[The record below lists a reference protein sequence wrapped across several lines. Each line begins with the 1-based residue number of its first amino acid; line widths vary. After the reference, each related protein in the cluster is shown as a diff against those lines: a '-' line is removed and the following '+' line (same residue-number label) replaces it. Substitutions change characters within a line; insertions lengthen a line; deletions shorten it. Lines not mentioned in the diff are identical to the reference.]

1 MILRRR
7 TPAQRFA
14 APRLGL
20 VWLSIGLLVSVVTVR
35 ADAGHVKS
43 TETIVDTACRIVES
57 AAHSSHASVGLL
69 TRLVWVESRFQ
80 ASATSPA
87 GAQGIAQFM
96 PETAA
101 QRSLADPFD
110 PEQAIPAAAKLLVD
124 LNRRFG
130 NIGLA
135 TAAYNAGPARVARWL
150 GGRGS
155 LPPQTQAYVFSLTG
169 RTAEDWAADTRQGV
183 RADGPADGQ
192 SCIDITAIL
201 RTAEGADQSPI
212 TPWGVQLAG
221 NFTKAIALA
230 SFERARQRYWGILS
244 SLRPM
249 IVGTRLRSRGTRPFY
264 RVLLPASSR
273 AAADQVCHAIMAR
286 GGACLTL
293 RT

>member
-14 APRLGL
+14 VPGLGL
-20 VWLSIGLLVSVVTVR
+20 AWLTIGLLVSAVAVR
-35 ADAGHVKS
+35 ADPAHAKS
-43 TETIVDTACRIVES
+43 TETIEETACWIVES
-57 AAHSSHASVGLL
+57 AAHSSHVSVGLL

-80 ASATSPA
+80 AGVTSPA

-101 QRSLADPFD
+101 ERRLADPFD
-110 PEQAIPAAAKLLVD
+110 PEQAIPVAAKLLAD
-124 LNRRFG
+124 LYRQFG

-135 TAAYNAGPARVARWL
+135 TAAYNAGPTRVASWL
-150 GGRGS
+150 GGSSS
-155 LPPQTQAYVFSLTG
+155 LPLQTQAYVFILTG
-169 RTAEDWAADTRQGV
+169 RTAEDWAANTREAA
-183 RADGPADGQ
+183 RAGGPADGQ
-192 SCIDITAIL
+192 SCIDVTAAL

-212 TPWGVQLAG
+212 APWGVQLAG

-230 SFERARQRYWGILS
+230 SFERARQRYSGILG

-249 IVGTRLRSRGTRPFY
+249 IIGTQLRSRGTRPFY

-273 AAADQVCHAIMAR
+273 AVADQVCHAITAR
-286 GGACLTL
+286 GGACVAL